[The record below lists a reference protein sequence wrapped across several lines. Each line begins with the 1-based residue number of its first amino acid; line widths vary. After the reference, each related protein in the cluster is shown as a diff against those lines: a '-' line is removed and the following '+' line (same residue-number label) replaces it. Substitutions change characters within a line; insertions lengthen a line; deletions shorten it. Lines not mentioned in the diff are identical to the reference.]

1 MEEAFTAPAALRAK
15 LAFVA
20 VAVLRV
26 DSSRFGRKKI
36 GRNTHESFGLR
47 PNFVEFDVVKALST
61 WI

>member
-26 DSSRFGRKKI
+26 DSSRFGRKKLVE
-36 GRNTHESFGLR
+36 THTSRLDYDQTSL
-47 PNFVEFDVVKALST
+47 NLLS
-61 WI
+61 